1 MNLTETKFGFL
12 IETEKV
18 LMLFGGVEG
27 NYKNIC
33 ENWPQFKFKRIKQT
47 HSDICIETDLQTP
60 DYSIEA
66 DAHFTQD
73 HELGVC
79 ISTADC
85 VPVLIYDSMTESV
98 LAIHAGWRGV
108 ANEIIPKSIEALF
121 IRGAQP
127 SSLSIAIGPHIQKE
141 SFEVDLDVRDQI
153 LATLHDP
160 ELAQD
165 VAFSQTLEKDGK
177 TKAMVDINAVVK
189 QQLALHHIQPDQVFD
204 LHINTV
210 TDLRFHSHRRDRERS
225 GRQLSF
231 ILRKN

>member
-1 MNLTETKFGFL
+1 MNLTETKFGFV

-18 LMLFGGVEG
+18 LMLFGGIEG

-33 ENWPQFKFKRIKQT
+33 AHWPQYQFKRIKQT

-60 DYSIEA
+60 DYTIEA

-73 HELGVC
+73 HELGIC

-85 VPVLIYDSMTESV
+85 VPVLIYDSITESV

-108 ANEIIPKSIEALF
+108 ANEIIPKSIESLY

-127 SSLSIAIGPHIQKE
+127 NSLSIAIGPHIQKE

-160 ELAQD
+160 DLANESG
-165 VAFSQTLEKDGK
+165 FSEVYDKDGVR
-177 TKAMVDINAVVK
+177 KAKVDINAVVK
-189 QQLALHHIQPDQVFD
+189 QQLARHHIQADQIFD

-210 TDLRFHSHRRDRERS
+210 TDMRFHSHRRDREKA

>member
-33 ENWPQFKFKRIKQT
+33 ENWPKFKFKRIKQT

-60 DYSIEA
+60 DYTIEA

-85 VPVLIYDSMTESV
+85 VPVLIYDSITESV

-108 ANEIIPKSIEALF
+108 ANEIIPKSIEALL

-141 SFEVDLDVRDQI
+141 SFEVDLDVRDQ
-153 LATLHDP
+153 LLVTLHDS
-160 ELAQD
+160 ELPSD
-165 VAFSQTLEKDGK
+165 PSFSESYLKEGTM
-177 TKAMVDINAVVK
+177 KAKVDINAIAK
-189 QQLALHHIQPDQVFD
+189 QQLARHHIQADQIFD

-210 TDLRFHSHRRDRERS
+210 TDLRFHSHRRDREKA